1 MPSEVR
7 EISSQASARHRAGG
21 EDVQET
27 WHRYLRLGIVH
38 SMAFP
43 VVMRGTGPYVET
55 LRQLAADDFFGAVE
69 VGWVDS
75 EAERAA
81 AASLLRESHL
91 SVGFAAQSALL
102 VTKSNLN
109 ALDEK
114 ERRSAITLVQGC
126 IDQAVQLGAH
136 RVAVLSGPYP
146 GPADEAQAVAR
157 FVDSLRALCAYGR
170 ERGIG
175 ITLETFDRSIEK
187 KALAGPTRL
196 CVEISEAVRR
206 DYPDFGLMLD
216 LSHIPLLGEGIRE
229 ALVAGREHLVHT
241 HIGNCVL
248 RDRTHPAYGDQHPRF
263 GIEGGEND
271 TPQVVEFLRALF
283 EIGYLG
289 GSRRPGADDR
299 PFLSFEVKPLPG
311 EQPDAVIAGTKRV
324 FTDAWAQL

>member
-1 MPSEVR
+1 M
-7 EISSQASARHRAGG
+7 
-21 EDVQET
+21 QES
-27 WHRYLRLGIVH
+27 WHRYLRLGVVH
-38 SMAFP
+38 FMAFP
-43 VVMRGTGPYVET
+43 AVLKGDGPYVES
-55 LRQLAADDFFGAVE
+55 LRRIAEDDFFTAVE

-75 EAERAA
+75 ATERAA
-81 AASLLRESHL
+81 AAALLRESHL
-91 SVGFAAQSALL
+91 SVGFGAQSALL

-114 ERRSAITLVQGC
+114 ERHKALTLVQGC
-126 IDQAVQLGAH
+126 VDQAVQLGAR

-146 GPADEAQAVAR
+146 GAADEARAKAR
-157 FVDSLRALCAYGR
+157 LIESLRELCAYAR
-170 ERGIG
+170 ERGAG

-206 DYPDFGLMLD
+206 DHPDFGLMLD

-229 ALVAGREHLVHT
+229 CLLTGREHLVHA
-241 HIGNCVL
+241 HIGNCVM
-248 RDRTHPAYGDQHPRF
+248 RDSSHPAYGDQHPRF

-271 TPQVVEFLRALF
+271 TPQVVEFLRTLF

-289 GSRRPGADDR
+289 GTTAGTDDR

-311 EQPDAVIAGTKRV
+311 ETTEAVIAGTKRV
-324 FTDAWAQL
+324 FADAWAQF